1 MSPIKKSDLI
11 NAAPEAGDVVVKE
24 EEVDSREDAEAVG
37 PEDPASHQ
45 QRPPRKRRRV
55 QLDSE
60 RPWRPPPPVPRGSA
74 ATAWFEE
81 KQQEYLRTSTRSNLP
96 IDCAGVWP
104 DVLVHVR
111 GIYSVCLYHCDK
123 FLDRLEAGEHEGMA
137 VDDSRRL
144 FEEMNRTLEALGGLQ
159 DWMKTHG
166 V

>member
-24 EEVDSREDAEAVG
+24 EEVDSGEDAEAVG

-55 QLDSE
+55 ELDSE
-60 RPWRPPPPVPRGSA
+60 RPWRPPPPVPRGSV

-81 KQQEYLRTSTRSNLP
+81 KQQEYLRTCTRSNLP

-111 GIYSVCLYHCDK
+111 DIYSMCLYHCDK
-123 FLDRLEAGEHEGMA
+123 FLSRLEAGEGMA
-137 VDDSRRL
+137 VDDRERL
-144 FEEMNRTLEALGGLQ
+144 FEETSRALEALSGLQ